1 VHLQFPYY
9 FREQMFHNLLLEH
22 GYVVLDMDYRA
33 SEGYGRDWRT
43 AIYRNMGHPE
53 LEDLIDGVHWL
64 EKNASADAQRI
75 GVYGGSYG
83 GFMTLRA
90 LFRAPDVFKA
100 GAALRPVTDWAQYNH
115 EYTSN
120 ILNTPQV
127 DPIAY
132 RRSSPIEFADGLRG
146 SLLIAHGMID
156 DNVLFEDSVRLY
168 QRLIELH
175 KDNFELAGY
184 PLDRHGFTH
193 ADSWLDEYKRIYKL
207 FEANLK

>member
-1 VHLQFPYY
+1 MALMA
-9 FREQMFHNLLLEH
+9 MF
-22 GYVVLDMDYRA
+22 
-33 SEGYGRDWRT
+33 
-43 AIYRNMGHPE
+43 
-53 LEDLIDGVHWL
+53 
-64 EKNASADAQRI
+64 K
-75 GVYGGSYG
+75 
-83 GFMTLRA
+83 
-90 LFRAPDVFKA
+90 APDVFQA

-132 RRSSPIEFADGLRG
+132 ERSSPIEFADGLQG
-146 SLLIAHGMID
+146 ALLICHGMID

-184 PLDRHGFTH
+184 PLERHGFVH
-193 ADSWLDEYKRIYKL
+193 ADSWLDEYKRILKL
-207 FEANLK
+207 FETNLRGAPEAAR

>member
-1 VHLQFPYY
+1 
-9 FREQMFHNLLLEH
+9 MT
-22 GYVVLDMDYRA
+22 VLD
-33 SEGYGRDWRT
+33 
-43 AIYRNMGHPE
+43 
-53 LEDLIDGVHWL
+53 
-64 EKNASADAQRI
+64 
-75 GVYGGSYG
+75 
-83 GFMTLRA
+83 
-90 LFRAPDVFKA
+90 LFRARDVFKA

-184 PLDRHGFTH
+184 PLDRHGFTND
-193 ADSWLDEYKRIYKL
+193 DSWLDEYKRIYKL